1 MKTKLTLLVSA
12 MLLAT
17 AAGYSQEKPKAEVL
31 LIVDVQDF
39 YFPGGKSELV
49 NPVPAAENAKALLLK
64 FREMKMPVIHIKH
77 KFEPGG
83 DIYYLLKP
91 TENETV
97 ITKQDVNS
105 FKGTNLDS
113 ILTGLNAGK
122 IVICGMQTHM
132 CVEAAVRAAA
142 DKGYAVTLIDDAC
155 ATKDLVYNGV
165 KVEAKLVHAST
176 LATLKSYAKILTTK
190 EYLTS
195 K

>member
-1 MKTKLTLLVSA
+1 MKAKLTLLLSA
-12 MLLAT
+12 LLFAF
-17 AAGYSQEKPKAEVL
+17 AGYSQEKQTTEVL
-31 LIVDVQDF
+31 LIVDIQDF

-49 NPVPAAENAKALLLK
+49 DPIPATKNAEALLLK
-64 FREMKMPVIHIKH
+64 FRELKMPVIHIKH

-91 TENETV
+91 TENEKV
-97 ITKQDVNS
+97 ITKQDVSS

-113 ILTGLNAGK
+113 VLTELNAGK

-165 KVEAKLVHAST
+165 KIEAKLVHAST
-176 LATLKSYAKILTTK
+176 LATLKNYAKIISTK
-190 EYLTS
+190 EYLGL